1 MTATK
6 VLHRTNE
13 KEKHSYIKTAAMF
26 ALCTAG
32 GFLASLA
39 GINER
44 FSPFGVAF
52 AACVPEKYMLFAT
65 AGSVA
70 GWFFTFGSVTALR
83 YSSSVLALCVIMFA
97 LKAFKNVRSHPAT
110 PVITSFVCMLATG
123 LAVVFASKPEL
134 PDMLICFSEACI
146 SGASAYLFTK
156 SRDAISFKGG
166 LSTMTS
172 KEATAVIL
180 SLTVFMMSLKFLTVG
195 SFVPVRVPA
204 CVLILLCAY
213 YSREAG
219 GAVVGVCSGAA
230 MSLGSGSVLLLAFY
244 AVGGLLSGVFSSMGK
259 WACAASFI
267 LSGVA
272 VGAIVGINEQT
283 AAVLIEAAVSSLIF
297 VIISLKFNSKLENLL
312 APGVVSP
319 AIESVR
325 TDIVR
330 RLKNASEASAEICKS
345 LNNVND
351 ALVRADRRGIDDV
364 FRKTRERVCGSCGLY
379 DACWSEAFDISQDC
393 FNTLLMLKKENVFLE
408 YKTVPQHFA
417 SRCIRTESVCDS
429 FNKMYLE
436 HKARERVEARVRE
449 IYSLASDQFV
459 NVSSLLDSL
468 CGRVGEQVCFDMDTA
483 AKARAAAVSCG
494 YDVVD
499 ACCVIDSC
507 DRIRLELHVKNS
519 AAEEN
524 GVQRSVH
531 TRLET
536 LCGKKLDFPAVS
548 DCGDEKLLVFCERP
562 RYRIISSACRSCSNG
577 EKHSGDSF
585 TTFRDGDGY
594 FYGII
599 CDGMG
604 TGARAAVSSGLAVTL
619 LEKLIKAGF
628 GMKAAIDTVNSSL
641 ISHSGE
647 ECSVTLD
654 LVAVDLFTGG
664 VEFYKCGASE
674 SFIRK
679 NNRVIT
685 VGEPSMPMGILSVAD
700 SAWCSGTVSGGDMI
714 LMCSDG
720 VRDDDKAFVRSEL
733 KSFGGGSVREF
744 TSQLCELVRRYQ
756 PEKNDDMTVLTL
768 AVVQND

>member
-1 MTATK
+1 MTETK
-6 VLHRTNE
+6 ILHRTNE
-13 KEKHSYIKTAAMF
+13 KKKTSFLKTAAKF
-26 ALCTAG
+26 ALCTLG

-52 AACVPEKYMLFAT
+52 AASVPEKYMLCA
-65 AGSVA
+65 ALGSVV
-70 GWFFTFGSVTALR
+70 GWFFTCGSVTALR
-83 YSSSVLALCVIMFA
+83 YSASVLALCVIMFA

-110 PVITSFVCMLATG
+110 PVISSFVCMLATG
-123 LAVVFASKPEL
+123 LAVVFAAEH
-134 PDMLICFSEACI
+134 DAANMLICFSEACV

-156 SRDAISFKGG
+156 SREALAFKGSF
-166 LSTMTS
+166 STMTS

-180 SLTVFMMSLKFLTVG
+180 SLTVLLMSLKAFSIG
-195 SFVPVRVPA
+195 SFVPVRAAA

-244 AVGGLLSGVFSSMGK
+244 SVGGLLAGAFSSMGK
-259 WACAASFI
+259 YVSVLAFM

-272 VGAIVGINEQT
+272 VGAIVGINSQT
-283 AAVLIEAAVSSLIF
+283 AAVLLEAAISSVLFIA
-297 VIISLKFNSKLENLL
+297 ISLKFNSKLENIL
-312 APGVVSP
+312 APSVVSP

-330 RLKNASEASAEICKS
+330 RLKSASEASAEICQS
-345 LNNVND
+345 LNSVND
-351 ALVRADRRGIDDV
+351 AMLRADKHGIDTV
-364 FRKTRERVCGSCGLY
+364 CRKTRERVCGSCGLY
-379 DACWSEAFDISQDC
+379 DACWNEAFEVSQDC
-393 FNTLLMLKKENVFLE
+393 FNTLLMLKKENVYLE
-408 YKTVPQHFA
+408 HKTVPQHFA

-429 FNKMYLE
+429 FNKMFLE
-436 HKARERVEARVRE
+436 YRARERVEARVRE

-459 NVSSLLDSL
+459 NVSALLDSL

-483 AKARAAAVSCG
+483 AKARAAALSCG
-494 YDVVD
+494 YEVLD

-507 DRIRLELHVKNS
+507 DRVRIELRVKVGTTDETG
-519 AAEEN
+519 A
-524 GVQRSVH
+524 QRSIH

-536 LCGKKLDFPAVS
+536 LCGKKLEFPVIN

-562 RYRIISSACRSCSNG
+562 HYRIISASCRSCSNG

-585 TTFRDGDGY
+585 TAFRDGDGY
-594 FYGII
+594 FYAVI

-654 LVAVDLFTGG
+654 LVCIDLFTGG
-664 VEFYKCGASE
+664 VEFYKCGAAE
-674 SFIRK
+674 SFVKK
-679 NNRVIT
+679 NNRIIT
-685 VGEPSMPMGILSVAD
+685 VGEPSMPMGILPVAD
-700 SAWCSGTVSGGDMI
+700 SSWCSGTVSGGDMV

-720 VRDDDKAFVRSEL
+720 VREDDRAYVRSEL

-744 TSQLCELVRRYQ
+744 TNQLCELIRRYQ
-756 PEKNDDMTVLTL
+756 PEKNDDLTLLTL
-768 AVVQND
+768 AVVEND

>member
-1 MTATK
+1 MTETK
-6 VLHRTNE
+6 ILHRTNE
-13 KEKHSYIKTAAMF
+13 KNKTSFLKTAAMF
-26 ALCTAG
+26 ALCIAG

-39 GINER
+39 GVNER

-52 AACVPEKYMLFAT
+52 AASVPEKYMLFAT
-65 AGSVA
+65 AGSVV
-70 GWFFTFGSVTALR
+70 GWFFTCGSVTALR
-83 YSSSVLALCVIMFA
+83 YSASVLALCVIMFA

-110 PVITSFVCMLATG
+110 PVISSFVCMLATG
-123 LAVVFASKPEL
+123 LAVVFAAE
-134 PDMLICFSEACI
+134 PDAASMLICFSEACV

-156 SRDAISFKGG
+156 SREALAFKGS

-172 KEATAVIL
+172 KEATAVVL
-180 SLTVFMMSLKFLTVG
+180 SRTVFLMSLKAFTIG
-195 SFVPVRVPA
+195 SFVPVRAAA

-244 AVGGLLSGVFSSMGK
+244 SVGGLLAGAFSSMGK
-259 WACAASFI
+259 YVSVLAFM

-272 VGAIVGINEQT
+272 VGAIVGINSQT
-283 AAVLIEAAVSSLIF
+283 AAVLLEAAISSVLFIA
-297 VIISLKFNSKLENLL
+297 ISLTFNSKLENIL
-312 APGVVSP
+312 APSVVSP

-330 RLKNASEASAEICKS
+330 RLKSASEASAEICQS
-345 LNNVND
+345 LNSVND
-351 ALVRADRRGIDDV
+351 AMLRADKHGIDTV
-364 FRKTRERVCGSCGLY
+364 CRKTRERVCGSCGLY
-379 DACWSEAFDISQDC
+379 DSCWNEAFEVSQDC
-393 FNTLLMLKKENVFLE
+393 FNTLLMLKKENVYLE

-429 FNKMYLE
+429 FNKMFLE
-436 HKARERVEARVRE
+436 YRARERVEARVRE
-449 IYSLASDQFV
+449 IYSLAADQFV
-459 NVSSLLDSL
+459 NVSALLDSL

-483 AKARAAAVSCG
+483 AKAKAAALSCG
-494 YDVVD
+494 YEMLD

-507 DRIRLELHVKNS
+507 DRVRIELRVKVGT
-519 AAEEN
+519 ADEN
-524 GVQRSVH
+524 GAQRSIH

-536 LCGKKLDFPAVS
+536 LCGKKLEFPAIN

-562 RYRIISSACRSCSNG
+562 RYRIISASCRSCSNG

-594 FYGII
+594 FYAVI

-654 LVAVDLFTGG
+654 LVCIDLFTGG
-664 VEFYKCGASE
+664 VEFYKCGAAE
-674 SFIRK
+674 SFVKK
-679 NNRVIT
+679 NNRVIS
-685 VGEPSMPMGILSVAD
+685 VGEPSMPMGILAVAD
-700 SAWCSGTVSGGDMI
+700 SAWCSGTVSGGDMV

-720 VRDDDKAFVRSEL
+720 VREDDRAFVRSEL

-744 TSQLCELVRRYQ
+744 TNQLCELIRRYQ
-756 PEKNDDMTVLTL
+756 PEKNDDLTLLTL
-768 AVVQND
+768 AVLEND